1 MQLKTYKPQFI
12 RTIVTL
18 VILLPTI
25 FILIGVF
32 DKFGKDTISN
42 KAQTFNTDEADQY
55 LIHMIPIDNIS
66 LTSDGKT
73 KANTKDNDVYTQIKP
88 LLIGDSVM
96 VDIGNNLKRKYPKL
110 KSMAKSVVNSIRP
123 RASLINNISNIVNQQ
138 IKSYLS

>member
-1 MQLKTYKPQFI
+1 M
-12 RTIVTL
+12 
-18 VILLPTI
+18 LLPFI
-25 FILIGVF
+25 FILVGAF

-42 KAQTFNTDEADQY
+42 KAQTFNTNEADQY

-73 KANTKDNDVYTQIKP
+73 KENKKDNDVYTQIKP

-123 RASLINNISNIVNQQ
+123 RASL
-138 IKSYLS
+138 KSI

>member
-1 MQLKTYKPQFI
+1 MLYF
-12 RTIVTL
+12 
-18 VILLPTI
+18 LPTI

-96 VDIGNNLKRKYPKL
+96 VDIGEQFKTKVPK
-110 KSMAKSVVNSIRP
+110 S
-123 RASLINNISNIVNQQ
+123 
-138 IKSYLS
+138 